1 MNRSFKLL
9 ALMLSISMVSFFACK
24 KEENDT
30 QISEEDK
37 TSTSDYAKAETIY
50 TEIWYTTLE
59 QALSNP
65 ALNGM
70 VGAPV
75 EDRNA
80 CPTVSVSPQGT
91 FPKVLTLDYATG
103 CVTPKGQSISGQ
115 IIATFSGPASQ
126 TGTTISVTLVNFKY
140 KGYTVSGTYS
150 VSCAGPG
157 SYSGSISNGVIVNP
171 QGGTTT
177 YSGTFSV
184 VQVEGASTNGLN
196 QQADDVY
203 NISLNIAGVDTNGK
217 VYTTKTTSPLRK
229 ELDCAWIVSG
239 AIEVKIGNTAKKT
252 LDFGTGNCDDQ
263 ATLTVGPLSTPITL
277 P

>member
-9 ALMLSISMVSFFACK
+9 ALIMSITLVSFFACK

-37 TSTSDYAKAETIY
+37 TSTSDYAKAETIF

-65 ALNGM
+65 ALNGI
-70 VGAPV
+70 VGAVV

-115 IIATFSGPASQ
+115 IIATFSGLASQ
-126 TGTTISVTLVNFKY
+126 SGITISITLVNLQY
-140 KGYTVSGTYS
+140 KGYTVSGTYL
-150 VSCAGPG
+150 VNCMGAG
-157 SYSGSISNGVIVNP
+157 SYSGSISNGVVVNP
-171 QGGTTT
+171 EGGTTT
-177 YSGTFSV
+177 YSGTFAV
-184 VQVEGASTNGLN
+184 VQVEGASTKGLN

-203 NISLNIAGVDTNGK
+203 NITLNVAGIDTNGK
-217 VYTTKTTSPLRK
+217 AYTAKTTSPVRK
-229 ELDCAWIVSG
+229 ELDCAWVVSG

-252 LDFGTGNCDDQ
+252 LDFGTGTCDDQ
-263 ATLTVGPLSTPITL
+263 ATLTIGQLSTPITL

>member
-9 ALMLSISMVSFFACK
+9 ALVLSISMVSFLACK

-50 TEIWYTTLE
+50 TEIWHTTLE

-65 ALNGM
+65 ALNGFA
-70 VGAPV
+70 GSEV

-91 FPKVLTLDYATG
+91 YPKVLTLDYASG
-103 CVTPKGQSISGQ
+103 CTTAKGQEISGQ

-126 TGTTISVTLVNFKY
+126 SGITISITLVNLKY

-150 VSCAGPG
+150 VSCSGPG
-157 SYSGSISNGVIVNP
+157 SYSGSISNGVVVNP

-184 VQVEGASTNGLN
+184 VQVEGTSTNGLN
-196 QQADDVY
+196 QQSDDVY
-203 NISLNIAGVDTNGK
+203 NISLNITGVDTNGK
-217 VYTTKTTSPLRK
+217 TYTVKTTSPLRK

-239 AIEVKIGNTAKKT
+239 AIEVKTGNTAKKT
-252 LDFGTGNCDDQ
+252 LDFGTGTCDDQ
-263 ATLTVGPLSTPITL
+263 ATLTVGPLSTSITL

>member
-1 MNRSFKLL
+1 MNHSFKLL
-9 ALMLSISMVSFFACK
+9 ALVLSIALVSFFACK

-30 QISEEDK
+30 QISDEDK
-37 TSTSDYAKAETIY
+37 TSTTDYAQAETIY
-50 TEIWYTTLE
+50 TEIWHTTLE

-115 IIATFSGPASQ
+115 IIATFSGLANQAGITVS
-126 TGTTISVTLVNFKY
+126 ISLVNLKY

-157 SYSGSISNGVIVNP
+157 SYSGSISNGVVVNP
-171 QGGTTT
+171 EGGTTT

-184 VQVEGASTNGLN
+184 IQVEGASTNGLN
-196 QQADDVY
+196 QQSDDVY
-203 NISLNIAGVDTNGK
+203 NITLSIAGVDTNGK
-217 VYTTKTTSPLRK
+217 MYTAKTTSPIRK
-229 ELDCAWIVSG
+229 ELDCTWVVSG
-239 AIEVKIGNTAKKT
+239 AIEVKTGNSAKKT
-252 LDFGTGNCDDQ
+252 LDFGSGTCDDQ
-263 ATLTVGPLSTPITL
+263 ATLTIGQLTTPITL

>member
-9 ALMLSISMVSFFACK
+9 ALMLSIALVSFFACK

-65 ALNGM
+65 ALNGFA
-70 VGAPV
+70 GSEV

-80 CPTVSVSPQGT
+80 CPTVTVSPQGT

-115 IIATFSGPASQ
+115 IIATFSGLANQAGITVS
-126 TGTTISVTLVNFKY
+126 ISLVNLKY

-157 SYSGSISNGVIVNP
+157 SYSGSISNGVVVNP
-171 QGGTTT
+171 AGGTTT

-196 QQADDVY
+196 QQSDDVY
-203 NISLNIAGVDTNGK
+203 NVTLNIAGVDTNGK
-217 VYTTKTTSPLRK
+217 SYTAKTTSPIRK
-229 ELDCAWIVSG
+229 ELDCAWVVSG
-239 AIEVKIGNTAKKT
+239 AIEVKTGNSAKKT
-252 LDFGTGNCDDQ
+252 LDFGTGACDDQ
-263 ATLTVGPLSTPITL
+263 ATLTIGQLTTPITL